1 MVKFQAMA
9 KPSSTFRSRTNA
21 IPNRNHRRINRMK
34 RVLMRLCRSTLSL
47 GVAVLIW
54 CTSMFAQSS
63 DAQLRSI
70 MSKFKNYRYGNISI
84 FQLDA
89 ETMKGVTQLLNPEP
103 IITESAKS
111 CSPARQTQIDDK
123 VAELGCAADLTALQD
138 DEEIKRVLRGECIDY
153 AKYAIARKQWECN
166 TFKRAYVVTTRYTS
180 GKEFKVIALLT
191 SNSESRILANVL
203 ASPRDIYTYTQLR
216 QSAAPAGSPAKT
228 LYEYLYNFVIQQS
241 EAEGINVTAEAQG
254 LGDEQFIPKLYGIS
268 LAVREDDVPTYIR
281 TTDGQAMDYTKSRE
295 LVVSPD
301 LISYRDYTPS
311 DPNAVSEGFI
321 YNRNLP
327 KYGIEL
333 RYGLEAIGYPS
344 FFSDRVTVNALWG
357 SNRLGVILPTNGWS
371 SVAKTLGV
379 QRTMTNAGWGIN
391 GMFDFPLKITNA
403 NTGVFNIA
411 ASYVFGDARRS
422 DHQRMLESV
431 SRLNQLVRGTDT
443 IKQSETYSRGLD
455 YLIRFNAQVHYSFA
469 IAIDSGNFFRFRIGG
484 GIYSREIWED
494 NAGSGRYQVFD
505 ARGVL
510 RVDSTY
516 TISRWNRTNT
526 RYIGGVSAR
535 IDFMAMRVT
544 TPYGFGVQYFDD
556 ALFAQAWLLIPI
568 SQQIGLRFDGQYF
581 APLLRNPHEW
591 ELASVFIPTVR
602 VIYNF

>member
-1 MVKFQAMA
+1 
-9 KPSSTFRSRTNA
+9 
-21 IPNRNHRRINRMK
+21 MK
-34 RVLMRLCRSTLSL
+34 RVLVRLRRIGAFLFLLFL
-47 GVAVLIW
+47 GW
-54 CTSMFAQSS
+54 NAQGNAQTS

-103 IITESAKS
+103 VITDVAKT

-138 DEEIKRVLRGECIDY
+138 DEEIKRILRGECIDY
-153 AKYAIARKQWECN
+153 AKYAVSRKQWECN
-166 TFKRAYVVTTRYTS
+166 TFKRAYVVTTRYVA
-180 GKEFKVIALLT
+180 GKDFKVIALLT

-216 QSAAPAGSPAKT
+216 QSAAPQGSPAKT

-254 LGDEQFIPKLYGIS
+254 LGDEQFIPKLYGVS
-268 LAVREDDVPTYIR
+268 LAVSEDDVSTYIR

-295 LVVSPD
+295 LVISPD
-301 LISYRDYTPS
+301 LISYRDYTPT
-311 DPNAVSEGFI
+311 DPSAVGEGFV
-321 YNRNLP
+321 YNRTLP
-327 KYGIEL
+327 KYGVEL

-344 FFSDRVTVNALWG
+344 FFSDRVTLNALWG
-357 SNRLGVILPTNGWS
+357 SNRLGVVLPTTGWS

-391 GMFDFPLKITNA
+391 GMFDFPLKVTNA

-422 DHQRMLESV
+422 DHQRMLE
-431 SRLNQLVRGTDT
+431 RAATFTPQLRGTDT
-443 IKQSETYSRGLD
+443 VKQSETYSRALD
-455 YLIRFNAQVHYSFA
+455 YLIRFNAQVHYTFA

-484 GIYSREIWED
+484 GIYSREVWEE
-494 NAGSGRYQVFD
+494 NTRSGRYQIVD
-505 ARGVL
+505 WRGVV
-510 RVDSTY
+510 RQDSSFAV
-516 TISRWNRTNT
+516 SRWFRTDT

-568 SQQIGLRFDGQYF
+568 SRQIGLRFDGQYF
-581 APLLRNPHEW
+581 APLLRDPHAW
-591 ELASVFIPTVR
+591 ETASVFIPTVR

>member
-1 MVKFQAMA
+1 
-9 KPSSTFRSRTNA
+9 
-21 IPNRNHRRINRMK
+21 MK
-34 RVLMRLCRSTLSL
+34 RVRVRLHRIGAFLL
-47 GVAVLIW
+47 LFFVAWNVRVI
-54 CTSMFAQSS
+54 AQTS

-103 IITESAKS
+103 VITDVAKT

-138 DEEIKRVLRGECIDY
+138 DEEIKRILRGECIDY
-153 AKYAIARKQWECN
+153 AKYAVARKQWECN
-166 TFKRAYVVTTRYTS
+166 TFKRAYVVTTRYVA
-180 GKEFKVIALLT
+180 GKDFKVIALLT
-191 SNSESRILANVL
+191 SNSESRTLANVL

-216 QSAAPAGSPAKT
+216 QSAAPQSSPAKT

-241 EAEGINVTAEAQG
+241 EAEGVNVTAEAQG
-254 LGDEQFIPKLYGIS
+254 LGDEQFIPKLYGVS
-268 LAVREDDVPTYIR
+268 LAISEDDVSTYIR
-281 TTDGQAMDYTKSRE
+281 TTDGQAMDYIKSRE
-295 LVVSPD
+295 LLVSPD

-311 DPNAVSEGFI
+311 DPSAVGEGFV

-327 KYGIEL
+327 KYGVEL

-357 SNRLGVILPTNGWS
+357 SNRLGVVLPTNGWS

-391 GMFDFPLKITNA
+391 GMFDFPLKVTNA

-422 DHQRMLESV
+422 DHQRTLQSATTSNLEI
-431 SRLNQLVRGTDT
+431 RGTDT
-443 IKQSETYSRGLD
+443 AKKSETYSRALD
-455 YLIRFNAQVHYSFA
+455 YLIRFNAQVHYTFA

-494 NAGSGRYQVFD
+494 NTGSGRFQLVD
-505 ARGVL
+505 ARGVV
-510 RVDSTY
+510 RKDSAFA
-516 TISRWNRTNT
+516 INRWFRTDT

-568 SQQIGLRFDGQYF
+568 SQQIGLRFDGQYY

-591 ELASVFIPTVR
+591 ETVSVFIPTVR

>member
-1 MVKFQAMA
+1 
-9 KPSSTFRSRTNA
+9 
-21 IPNRNHRRINRMK
+21 MK
-34 RVLMRLCRSTLSL
+34 RVRVRLHRIGAFLL
-47 GVAVLIW
+47 LFFVAWNVRVI
-54 CTSMFAQSS
+54 AQTS

-103 IITESAKS
+103 VITDVAKT

-138 DEEIKRVLRGECIDY
+138 DEEIKRILRGECIDY
-153 AKYAIARKQWECN
+153 AKYAVARKQWECN
-166 TFKRAYVVTTRYTS
+166 TFKRAYVVTTRYVA
-180 GKEFKVIALLT
+180 GKDFKVIALLT
-191 SNSESRILANVL
+191 SNSESRTLANVL

-216 QSAAPAGSPAKT
+216 QSAAPQGSPAKT

-241 EAEGINVTAEAQG
+241 EAEGVNVTAEAQG
-254 LGDEQFIPKLYGIS
+254 LGDEQFIPKLYGVS
-268 LAVREDDVPTYIR
+268 LAISEDDVSTYIR
-281 TTDGQAMDYTKSRE
+281 TTDGQAMDYIKSRE
-295 LVVSPD
+295 LLVSPD

-311 DPNAVSEGFI
+311 DPSAVGEGFV

-327 KYGIEL
+327 KYGVEL

-357 SNRLGVILPTNGWS
+357 SNRLGVVLPTNGWS

-391 GMFDFPLKITNA
+391 GMFDFPLKVTNA

-422 DHQRMLESV
+422 DHQRTLQSATTSNLEI
-431 SRLNQLVRGTDT
+431 RGTDT
-443 IKQSETYSRGLD
+443 AKKSVTYSRALD
-455 YLIRFNAQVHYSFA
+455 YLIRFNAQVHYTFA

-494 NAGSGRYQVFD
+494 NTGSGRFQLVD
-505 ARGVL
+505 ARGVV
-510 RVDSTY
+510 RKDSAFA
-516 TISRWNRTNT
+516 INRWFRTDT

-568 SQQIGLRFDGQYF
+568 SQQIGLRFDGQYY

-591 ELASVFIPTVR
+591 ETASVFIPTVR

>member
-1 MVKFQAMA
+1 
-9 KPSSTFRSRTNA
+9 
-21 IPNRNHRRINRMK
+21 MK
-34 RVLMRLCRSTLSL
+34 RVLVRLSRI
-47 GVAVLIW
+47 GVLLLLFFVSW
-54 CTSMFAQSS
+54 NAQGLAQTS

-103 IITESAKS
+103 VITEVAKT

-138 DEEIKRVLRGECIDY
+138 DEEIKRILRGECIDY
-153 AKYAIARKQWECN
+153 AKYAVARKQWECN
-166 TFKRAYVVTTRYTS
+166 TFKRAYVVTTRYVA
-180 GKEFKVIALLT
+180 GKDFKVIALLT

-216 QSAAPAGSPAKT
+216 QSAAPQGSPAKT

-254 LGDEQFIPKLYGIS
+254 LGDEQFIPKLYGVS
-268 LAVREDDVPTYIR
+268 LAVSEDDVSTYIR

-295 LVVSPD
+295 LLISPD
-301 LISYRDYTPS
+301 LISYRDYTPR
-311 DPNAVSEGFI
+311 DPSAVGEGFI

-327 KYGIEL
+327 KYGVEL

-344 FFSDRVTVNALWG
+344 FFSDRVTLNALWG
-357 SNRLGVILPTNGWS
+357 SNRLGVVLPTNGWS

-391 GMFDFPLKITNA
+391 GMFDFPLKVTNA

-422 DHQRMLESV
+422 DHQRLLESATT
-431 SRLNQLVRGTDT
+431 LNQQPRGTDT
-443 IKQSETYSRGLD
+443 VKQSETYSRGLD
-455 YLIRFNAQVHYSFA
+455 YLIRFNAQVHYTFA

-484 GIYSREIWED
+484 GIYSREVWEE
-494 NAGSGRYQVFD
+494 NTRSGRYQIID
-505 ARGVL
+505 SRGVV
-510 RVDSTY
+510 RQDSSFAV
-516 TISRWNRTNT
+516 SRWFRTDT

-581 APLLRNPHEW
+581 APLLRDPHEW
-591 ELASVFIPTVR
+591 ETASVFIPTVR

>member
-1 MVKFQAMA
+1 
-9 KPSSTFRSRTNA
+9 
-21 IPNRNHRRINRMK
+21 MK
-34 RVLMRLCRSTLSL
+34 RVLVRLSRI
-47 GVAVLIW
+47 GVLLLLFFVSW
-54 CTSMFAQSS
+54 NAQGLAQTS

-103 IITESAKS
+103 VITEVAKT

-138 DEEIKRVLRGECIDY
+138 DEEIKRILRGECIDY
-153 AKYAIARKQWECN
+153 AKYAVARKQWECN
-166 TFKRAYVVTTRYTS
+166 TFKRAYVVTTRYVA
-180 GKEFKVIALLT
+180 GKDFKVIALLT

-216 QSAAPAGSPAKT
+216 QSAAPQGSPAKT

-254 LGDEQFIPKLYGIS
+254 LGDEQFIPKLYGVS
-268 LAVREDDVPTYIR
+268 LAVSEDDVSTYIR

-295 LVVSPD
+295 LLISPD

-311 DPNAVSEGFI
+311 DPSAVGEGFI

-327 KYGIEL
+327 KYGVEL

-344 FFSDRVTVNALWG
+344 FFSDRVTLNALWG
-357 SNRLGVILPTNGWS
+357 SNRLGVVLPTNGWS

-391 GMFDFPLKITNA
+391 GMFDFQLKVTNA

-422 DHQRMLESV
+422 DHQRMLESATT
-431 SRLNQLVRGTDT
+431 LNQQLRGTDT
-443 IKQSETYSRGLD
+443 VKQSETYSRGLD
-455 YLIRFNAQVHYSFA
+455 YLIRFNAQVHYTFA

-484 GIYSREIWED
+484 GIYSREVWEE
-494 NAGSGRYQVFD
+494 NTGSGRYQIID
-505 ARGVL
+505 SRGVV
-510 RVDSTY
+510 RQDSSFAV
-516 TISRWNRTNT
+516 SRWFRTDT

-581 APLLRNPHEW
+581 APLLRDPHEW
-591 ELASVFIPTVR
+591 ETASVFIPTVR
-602 VIYNF
+602 VVYNF

>member
-1 MVKFQAMA
+1 MKHVLV
-9 KPSSTFRSRTNA
+9 RSCRTGA
-21 IPNRNHRRINRMK
+21 WATIVFIGIVCSGIPAAGQ
-34 RVLMRLCRSTLSL
+34 T
-47 GVAVLIW
+47 
-54 CTSMFAQSS
+54 S

-70 MSKFKNYRYGNISI
+70 LSKFKNYRYGNISI

-103 IITESAKS
+103 VITESAKACAAS
-111 CSPARQTQIDDK
+111 RQTQIDDK

-138 DEEIKRVLRGECIDY
+138 DEEIKRILRGECIDY
-153 AKYAIARKQWECN
+153 AKYAVQRKQWECN
-166 TFKRAYVVTTRYTS
+166 TFKRAYVVTTRYIA
-180 GKEFKVIALLT
+180 GKPFRVVALLT
-191 SNSESRILANVL
+191 SNSESRILGNVL

-254 LGDEQFIPKLYGIS
+254 LGDEQFIPKLYGVS
-268 LAVREDDVPTYIR
+268 LAVKEDDVSTYVR
-281 TTDGQAMDYTKSRE
+281 TTDGQAMEYLKSRE
-295 LVVSPD
+295 LMVSPD

-311 DPNAVSEGFI
+311 DPSLVSEGYI
-321 YNRNLP
+321 YNRTLP
-327 KYGIEL
+327 KYGVEL
-333 RYGLEAIGYPS
+333 RYGLETINYPS
-344 FFSDRVTVNALWG
+344 FFSDRVTLNALWG

-371 SVAKTLGV
+371 SVAKSLGV
-379 QRTMTNAGWGIN
+379 QRTMTYAGWGIN

-411 ASYVFGDARRS
+411 ASYVFGDARQS
-422 DHQRMLESV
+422 DHQRILEQASIV
-431 SRLNQLVRGTDT
+431 DRTTQAIDTIVRSESYSRANDYLVRFT
-443 IKQSETYSRGLD
+443 
-455 YLIRFNAQVHYSFA
+455 AQAHYTFA

-484 GIYSREIWED
+484 GIYSRELWEA
-494 NAGSGRYQVFD
+494 NNGAGRYRVINQGGTVRID
-505 ARGVL
+505 SSYTVNRWY
-510 RVDSTY
+510 RVD
-516 TISRWNRTNT
+516 T

-544 TPYGFGVQYFDD
+544 TPYGLGLQYFDD
-556 ALFAQAWLLIPI
+556 AIFAQAWLLIPL

-581 APLLRNPHEW
+581 APLLRDPHEW
-591 ELASVFIPTVR
+591 ETASVFLPTLR